1 MSPDELSRE
10 RSQLLA
16 QIERWL
22 EWPLII
28 LAVVWLLLLVA
39 ELTVGLSPFGIR
51 IGEIIWGIFILEFIV
66 RFVVAPQKL
75 AFLRANWLT
84 IVALVLPAFRVLR
97 VFRFAR
103 AIRGLRLARIV
114 TSVNRGMATLGR
126 SMQRRGFGYVAALTL
141 LVLMI
146 GAAGMYAFEKAPD
159 GSGLRTYTESLWW
172 TAMLLTTIGSE
183 YWPRTPEGRALSLL
197 LSLYALGMLGYI
209 AASLATFFIGRDA
222 VAGEGEVASE
232 KMLRELRDE
241 IVLLRDRLTQ

>member
-1 MSPDELSRE
+1 MSNDELSRE
-10 RSQLLA
+10 RSQLLN

-28 LAVVWLLLLVA
+28 LAVVWLVLLVA

-51 IGEIIWGIFILEFIV
+51 IGEIIWGIFILEFVV
-66 RFVVAPQKL
+66 RFFVAPQKL

-84 IVALVLPAFRVLR
+84 IIALVLPAFRVLR

-103 AIRGLRLARIV
+103 ALRGLRLARIV

-126 SMQRRGFGYVAALTL
+126 SMQRRGVGYVAALTL
-141 LVLMI
+141 LVLVT
-146 GAAGMYAFEKAPD
+146 GAAGMYAFEQAAD
-159 GSGLRTYTESLWW
+159 GSGLQTYSESLWW

-222 VAGEGEVASE
+222 DAGEVDVASE
-232 KMLRELRDE
+232 KTLRELRDE
-241 IVLLRDRLTQ
+241 IVLLRKRLGQ

>member
-1 MSPDELSRE
+1 MSNDELSRE
-10 RSQLLA
+10 RSQLLN

-28 LAVVWLLLLVA
+28 LAVVWLVLLVA

-51 IGEIIWGIFILEFIV
+51 IGEIIWGIFILEFVV
-66 RFVVAPQKL
+66 RFFVAPQKL

-84 IVALVLPAFRVLR
+84 IIALVLPAFRVLR

-103 AIRGLRLARIV
+103 ALRGLRLARIV

-126 SMQRRGFGYVAALTL
+126 SMQRRGVGYVAALTL
-141 LVLMI
+141 LVLVT
-146 GAAGMYAFEKAPD
+146 GAAGMYAFEQAAD
-159 GSGLRTYTESLWW
+159 GSGLQTYSESLWW

-222 VAGEGEVASE
+222 DAGEGDVASE
-232 KMLRELRDE
+232 KTLRELRDE
-241 IVLLRDRLTQ
+241 IVLLRKRLDQ